1 MEGVR
6 GDGVRGAVVL
16 CYAERRFFD
25 GMQLPEKDGKALCGR
40 CLSLGEGEEGIKKKK
55 KYH

>member
-1 MEGVR
+1 M
-6 GDGVRGAVVL
+6 RGAAVF

-25 GMQLPEKDGKALCGR
+25 GMQLSEKDEKALCGR
-40 CLSLGEGEEGIKKKK
+40 CLSLGEGKEGIKKKK